1 MTTLITSP
9 LLIAALTAFASAPET
24 VVVEAPAETSTVV
37 VSESPPAE
45 VAVAEEP
52 LAASE
57 TSPAPAPASEP
68 APAPEAPVV
77 AGAGETVLIVPAT
90 AAGADAVEPVV
101 DGGVEPVYYPVVDPI
116 PPPPAAAS
124 RSAIRRGPWRGR
136 WWMGM
141 RVGVTGPLGGKAP
154 ARPSIG
160 SLTGG
165 LDLGYRFSNWLGIG
179 TGISG
184 QLHDRIEVNED
195 GGMRNAYGTML
206 FWDPLYLRV
215 FMPLKRRVQPFVE
228 LGGGLAAYQRPEG
241 RYLVGGQLR
250 TGLGLEG
257 WLTPNMTLG
266 LIGNY
271 RLTRLRQK
279 FADGSTEH
287 PVGHSYQ
294 VLAELGLHW

>member
-1 MTTLITSP
+1 MTMLITSP
-9 LLIAALTAFASAPET
+9 LIAALMAFASAPET

-37 VSESPPAE
+37 VQESPPAVVPVE
-45 VAVAEEP
+45 ARAPEEP
-52 LAASE
+52 LVPAE
-57 TSPAPAPASEP
+57 APA
-68 APAPEAPVV
+68 EAPT
-77 AGAGETVLIVPAT
+77 AADRGETVLIVPAT
-90 AAGADAVEPVV
+90 AAGADPVV
-101 DGGVEPVYYPVVDPI
+101 PAADVSVEPVYRPVIDPI
-116 PPPPAAAS
+116 PPPPAPAS
-124 RSAIRRGPWRGR
+124 RSDIRRGPWRGR

-141 RVGVTGPLGGKAP
+141 RVGITGPLGGKAP

-165 LDLGYRFSNWLGIG
+165 VDLGYRLSNWLGVG

-184 QLHDRIEVNED
+184 QLHDRIEVTED
-195 GGMRNAYGTML
+195 GATRNVYGTML

-241 RYLVGGQLR
+241 GYLVGGQLR
-250 TGLGLEG
+250 TALGLEG
-257 WLTPNMTLG
+257 WVTPNMTLG
-266 LIGNY
+266 LVGNY
-271 RLTRLRQK
+271 RLTRLRQR
-279 FADGSTEH
+279 FADAATQH